1 MRLGP
6 ALGMVTACM
15 LIAGSTNAFAE
26 DAAPVGANP
35 AAPAANAQVAA
46 LTTAMPVD
54 GTKAA
59 SDPLHA
65 DPNWPLFSNC
75 INNTATPAAFQA
87 CLQMAFM
94 GVGPNDQVLALL
106 TH

>member
-1 MRLGP
+1 
-6 ALGMVTACM
+6 M
-15 LIAGSTNAFAE
+15 LIAGFTNAFAE
-26 DAAPVGANP
+26 DVTPVAVKSTIETP
-35 AAPAANAQVAA
+35 AVNTQVASLA
-46 LTTAMPVD
+46 TATPISNV
-54 GTKAA
+54 KSSA
-59 SDPLHA
+59 DPLHA

-75 INNTATPAAFQA
+75 INNTATPAAFQG